1 MQPVTDSIRSS
12 TIASTRLAVEERWLL
27 VCVATFGLVLFA
39 AIYIAARQH
48 DFALLRT
55 PARIAA
61 VAQPSPAWFDVDAE
75 LRHIDTAAPVAP
87 VDLAANADVGAGD
100 RFALAM
106 GPPLNLLAQVVDRR
120 AATALPLPVAEPK
133 APLALLAQALTLSAD
148 EQLIVDAN
156 AERRDVRRALDD
168 VRARAAATGVAVAIA
183 VEPLLL
189 RASVTTETLDAFG
202 DALLLSDSVAE
213 QQIAYFGF
221 QASRAAALGDI
232 ERAAAILG

>member
-1 MQPVTDSIRSS
+1 MQAVTDSIRSS
-12 TIASTRLAVEERWLL
+12 TIASTRLAEEERWLL
-27 VCVATFGLVLFA
+27 VCVTTFGLLLFA

-55 PARIAA
+55 PARIAS
-61 VAQPSPAWFDVDAE
+61 VAQPAPAWFDVDTE
-75 LRHIDTAAPVAP
+75 LRHIDTAAPVVP

-100 RFALAM
+100 RFALAV
-106 GPPLNLLAQVVDRR
+106 GPPLNLLAQVVNRR
-120 AATALPLPVAEPK
+120 AALPAAEPLVH
-133 APLALLAQALTLSAD
+133 PTLAAQALTLSAD

-168 VRARAAATGVAVAIA
+168 VRARAATTGVAVAIA

-189 RASVTTETLDAFG
+189 RASVATETLDAFG

-221 QASRAAALGDI
+221 QSSRAVALGDI
-232 ERAAAILG
+232 ERAAAMLG